1 MARSLAQW
9 LDWQGRVHPL
19 AMDFTLE
26 RIATLL
32 GRLPIQ
38 RPAGP
43 VFVVGGTNGKGSVAA
58 LLSALMAADGRRVGC
73 YSSPHLVRYQ
83 ERILIDGQEIDDR
96 VLIDVFER
104 IEAARGAITLTFFE
118 YATAAA
124 VLAFSDA
131 RLDSW
136 VLEVGLGGRLDAV
149 NAVDGDCA
157 IVVSIGLDHTDLLG
171 RDVESIAREKAG
183 IFRAGRPAVLGQR
196 FLPQSLA
203 QVAARLP
210 CPLEQLG
217 RDFEIEVAGPRFSW
231 RRNARTLADL
241 PAPALPGAVQFDN
254 AATALTALAA
264 TDTLPSRSAVVAGLK
279 RAQLRGR
286 FERIATPDGLEWLL
300 DVAHNPPAAAAL
312 AQNLAAT
319 PGSGRTIAVIGML
332 ADKDATGVGQALAP
346 QLDGW
351 LAVTLAGERG
361 LAHGALA
368 ARLASPLGAPLASAE
383 SVAQGLELARRQ
395 AAAGDRIVVLGSF
408 HTVGPAL
415 EWLRL
420 YSRASS

>member
-1 MARSLAQW
+1 MARSLAEW
-9 LDWQGRVHPL
+9 LDWQSRVHPL

-32 GRLPIQ
+32 GRLPIR
-38 RPAGP
+38 RPSGP

-58 LLSALMAADGRRVGC
+58 LLSSLMAADGRRVGC
-73 YSSPHLVRYQ
+73 YTSPHLVRYQ
-83 ERILIDGQEIDDR
+83 ERMLIDGREIDDR
-96 VLIDVFER
+96 VLIDAFER
-104 IEAARGAITLTFFE
+104 IEAARGSITLTFFE

-157 IVVSIGLDHTDLLG
+157 IVVSVGLDHTELLG

-183 IFRAGRPAVLGQR
+183 IFRRGRPAILGQR
-196 FLPQSLA
+196 SLPRAMAEL
-203 QVAARLP
+203 AARLP

-217 RDFEIEVAGPRFSW
+217 RDYHVEVAGQRFSW
-231 RRNARTLADL
+231 RRESQALADL
-241 PAPALPGAVQFDN
+241 PVPALPGAVQIDN
-254 AATALTALAA
+254 AGTALTALAA
-264 TDTLPSRSAVVAGLK
+264 TDTLPSRPAVVAGLG
-279 RAQLRGR
+279 RARLHGR
-286 FERIATPDGLEWLL
+286 FERIATPDGLEWVL

-312 AQNLAAT
+312 AANLAAVPAT
-319 PGSGRTIAVIGML
+319 RRTIAVIGML
-332 ADKDATGVGQALAP
+332 ADKDAAGVGRALAP
-346 QLDGW
+346 EIEGW
-351 LAVTLAGERG
+351 LAVTLTGDRG
-361 LAHGALA
+361 LTHAALA
-368 ARLASPLGAPLASAE
+368 ERLASSLGPPVASADT
-383 SVAQGLELARRQ
+383 VAQGLELARART
-395 AAAGDRIVVLGSF
+395 AAGDRVVVLGSF

-420 YSRASS
+420 YSGAPR

>member
-1 MARSLAQW
+1 MARSLAEW
-9 LDWQGRVHPL
+9 LDWQSRVHPL

-32 GRLPIQ
+32 ANLPIR
-38 RPAGP
+38 RPSGP

-73 YSSPHLVRYQ
+73 YTSPHLVRYQ
-83 ERILIDGQEIDDR
+83 ERMLIDGREIDDGA
-96 VLIDVFER
+96 LIDAFER
-104 IEAARGAITLTFFE
+104 IEAARGATTLTFFE
-118 YATAAA
+118 YATAGA

-157 IVVSIGLDHTDLLG
+157 IVVSVGLDHTELLG

-183 IFRAGRPAVLGQR
+183 IFRAGRPAILGQR
-196 FLPQSLA
+196 FLPRA
-203 QVAARLP
+203 IAEVAARLP

-217 RDFEIEVAGPRFSW
+217 RDFEVEVSGQRFSW
-231 RRNARTLADL
+231 RHGAQALADL

-254 AATALTALAA
+254 AATALAALAA
-264 TDTLPSRSAVVAGLK
+264 THVLPTRAAVIAGLD
-279 RAQLRGR
+279 RVRLRGR
-286 FERIATPDGLEWLL
+286 FERLATPDGLEWVL

-312 AQNLAAT
+312 SANLAAM
-319 PGSGRTIAVIGML
+319 PGSARTIAVIGML
-332 ADKDATGVGQALAP
+332 ADKDAADVGSALVGA
-346 QLDGW
+346 LDGW
-351 LAVTLAGERG
+351 VAVTLTGERG
-361 LAHGALA
+361 LTHEALA
-368 ARLASPLGAPLASAE
+368 QRLASSLGAPLASAE
-383 SVAQGLELARRQ
+383 TVAQGLEVARTR

-420 YSRASS
+420 YSGAPR

>member
-1 MARSLAQW
+1 MARSLAEW

-32 GRLPIQ
+32 ARLPIQ
-38 RPAGP
+38 RPSGP

-58 LLSALMAADGRRVGC
+58 LLSALMAGDGRRVGC
-73 YSSPHLVRYQ
+73 YTSPHLVRYQ
-83 ERILIDGQEIDDR
+83 ERILIEGREIDDR
-96 VLIDVFER
+96 ALIDAFER

-157 IVVSIGLDHTDLLG
+157 VVVSVGLDHTDLLG

-183 IFRAGRPAVLGQR
+183 IFRAGRPAILGQR

-203 QVAARLP
+203 EVAARLP

-217 RDFEIEVAGPRFSW
+217 RDFEVQVAGPRFSW
-231 RRNARTLADL
+231 RRGPQTLADL

-254 AATALTALAA
+254 AATALAALAA
-264 TDTLPSRSAVVAGLK
+264 SRALPSRSAVVSGLG

-286 FERIATPDGLEWLL
+286 FERITTPDGLQWVL
-300 DVAHNPPAAAAL
+300 DVAHNPPAASAL
-312 AQNLAAT
+312 AANLAAM

-332 ADKDATGVGQALAP
+332 ADKDAAGVGAALAP
-346 QLDGW
+346 ALDGW
-351 LAVTLAGERG
+351 LAVTLTGERG
-361 LAHGALA
+361 LTHVALA
-368 ARLASPLGAPLASAE
+368 ERLAAPLGPPMASAE
-383 SVAQGLELARRQ
+383 TVAEALELARSG
-395 AAAGDRIVVLGSF
+395 AVAGERIVVLGSF

-420 YSRASS
+420 YSRASR